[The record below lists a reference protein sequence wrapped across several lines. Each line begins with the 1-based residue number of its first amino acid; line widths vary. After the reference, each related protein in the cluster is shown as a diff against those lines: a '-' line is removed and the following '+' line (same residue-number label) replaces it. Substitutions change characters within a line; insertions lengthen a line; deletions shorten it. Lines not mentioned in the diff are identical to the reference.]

1 MRDFAFCGLRSMLPG
16 RADCPASR
24 TRSKLA
30 PPNTTI
36 CTFAHTWSKIVH
48 IPIRNALPLS
58 TIGNRCYYC
67 NDCNVDLSF
76 HVCKV
81 FQCFLV
87 SPVSYYNTSY
97 ILENRNFVVQTI
109 SIILNVGA
117 LYNVMSYW
125 DSFYSVNKR

>member
-67 NDCNVDLSF
+67 NDCNVDL
-76 HVCKV
+76 
-81 FQCFLV
+81 
-87 SPVSYYNTSY
+87 
-97 ILENRNFVVQTI
+97 IENRNFVVQTI